1 MRRALVALGV
11 AVVAGAAL
19 ATWWMVGAPEV
30 TVDALGDHVQTVARG
45 RLPVFAEPGDLGRL
59 YAFAAGNPDTL
70 AWIPCTCGCG
80 SLGHGSRVLR
90 EGRAAGAGHVHEPRR
105 DLRPVPRHHA

>member
-1 MRRALVALGV
+1 MRRSLVALGV

-80 SLGHGSRVLR
+80 SLGHGSNRACYVKDEPPGRVTYTSH
-90 EGRAAGAGHVHEPRR
+90 AAT
-105 DLRPVPRHHA
+105 